1 MARILELTPEF
12 GEYLRDESRSCG
24 QAETISFPRTTD
36 EVREVLRE
44 LARRDEQ
51 AGTFTPVCVQ
61 GGRTG
66 LAAGAVPAGGHV
78 MNLSKMNDY
87 LGMRACSDD
96 RGCTCLFIR
105 VQPGLV
111 LSQLRSDLADKNV
124 PCAGFSE
131 ESMQAWRTFQD
142 GPAVF
147 FPTDPTE
154 VSATIGGM
162 VACNASGARSYRYG
176 AVRPHVTGLRV
187 VLADGQT
194 LSLARGQVKEQ
205 GGRLHLTTEQGH
217 DIDVPVPGYAM
228 PHVKNASGYYAAP
241 GMDAVDLFVGSDGT
255 LGVICEIE
263 LELLASPAVTWG
275 VSCFFETEE
284 QAVDFTCAAREHIAC
299 ASALEFFDEAAL
311 AILAHQRT
319 CSQAFA
325 ALPATPDT
333 ARCCVFVELVC
344 QSEERAYEELW
355 RLGELMGQV
364 GADEGQT
371 WVART
376 DIDRETQRFFRH
388 AVPESV
394 NMLIDERRKADPTIT
409 KLGSDMSVPDA
420 CLAQVMKMYRTT
432 LAQEGLES
440 AVWGHIGNNHLHVN
454 VLPRDAADYARG
466 KELFKRWAAEVTR
479 MGGAVSAEHGV
490 GKLKRDF
497 LEVMYGDEALHAMA
511 RAKVALDARG
521 VLGRGNLFGQDI
533 LDQEVARAHE
543 AGGTSPSQ
551 GALDTDGMGAGEP
564 AVGHERQA

>member
-1 MARILELTPEF
+1 MSVEIQSLTPEF

-24 QAETISFPRTTD
+24 HAETISFPHTTD
-36 EVREVLRE
+36 EVREVVRE
-44 LARRDEQ
+44 IAAHDKQ
-51 AGTFTPVCVQ
+51 AGTRTPVCVQ

-78 MNLSKMNDY
+78 MNLSKMNGY
-87 LGMRACSDD
+87 LGMRAADD
-96 RGCTCLFIR
+96 GQGGMRFYVR

-111 LSQLRSDLADKNV
+111 LSQLRSDLADKNI
-124 PCAGFSE
+124 PCTGFSDA
-131 ESMQAWRTFQD
+131 SMQAWHAFQD

-176 AVRPHVTGLRV
+176 AVRPHVSALRI

-194 LSLARGQVKEQ
+194 LSLARGQAKEQ
-205 GGRLHLTTEQGH
+205 GGVLALTTEEGSR
-217 DIDVPVPGYAM
+217 IDGPVPGYAM

-263 LELLASPAVTWG
+263 LELLASPTVTWG
-275 VSCFFETEE
+275 VSCFFETEA
-284 QAVDFTCAAREHIAC
+284 QAIDFTCSVREHITC
-299 ASALEFFDEAAL
+299 ASAVEFFDEAAL

-319 CSQAFA
+319 SSQAFA
-325 ALPATPDT
+325 TLPATPEA

-344 QSEERAYEELW
+344 QTEERAYEELW
-355 RLGELMGQV
+355 QLGELMEQV
-364 GADEGQT
+364 GASESQT

-376 DIDRETQRFFRH
+376 EIDRETQRFFRH

-394 NMLIDERRKADPTIT
+394 NMLIDERRKTDPTIT

-420 CLAQVMKMYRTT
+420 CLAQVMQMYRTT

-454 VLPRDAADYARG
+454 VLPRDAADHARG
-466 KELFKRWAAEVTR
+466 KELFKRWAVQVTS

-497 LEVMYGDEALHAMA
+497 LEVMYGSDALHAMA
-511 RAKVALDARG
+511 RTKVALDPRG
-521 VLGRGNLFGQDI
+521 IFGRGNLFGEDV
-533 LDQEVARAHE
+533 LDEEIAAARTAR
-543 AGGTSPSQ
+543 
-551 GALDTDGMGAGEP
+551 
-564 AVGHERQA
+564 ERQA